1 MKTITKLLLALAAL
15 TMTLP
20 ALGQLRMP
28 NFGGSNDS
36 NEQPPMQSSP
46 DSFRLPS
53 YGSQD
58 NSSDKPYSG
67 SDKRDGQRDEL
78 GKSPTYN
85 QDQPNSSYGESPATG
100 TRSNDN
106 SSFGTYP
113 RIH

>member
-20 ALGQLRMP
+20 AVGQLRMP
-28 NFGGSNDS
+28 NFGDSNDS

-58 NSSDKPYSG
+58 NSNDKPYS
-67 SDKRDGQRDEL
+67 DKRDSQRDGL
-78 GKSPTYN
+78 GRSPTDN
-85 QDQPNSSYGESPATG
+85 QDQPHSSYGESPATG
-100 TRSNDN
+100 TRSKDN
-106 SSFGTYP
+106 SSFRAYP
-113 RIH
+113 RLH